1 MSFTVFAAPAD
12 EAALAAYREAG
23 IQRVLLE
30 VPDSNRDD
38 VLRVLDRYTP
48 LVTA

>member
-1 MSFTVFAAPAD
+1 MSITVFAAPAD